1 MFPRLSK
8 ILLVVCLA
16 SVSLADDFK
25 TINGKEYKNVT
36 VSRQEPDGI
45 FVTNAK
51 AGVMVKLYFAE
62 LPKEVQERFGYKP
75 EKAVA
80 YQSAQQAASDQ
91 AQAAF
96 DQAQKET
103 SRQKSEVARQQT
115 ETVTR
120 SGGGSGQ
127 NRGGG
132 GSVHVSGYY
141 RKDGTYVHPHS
152 RAAPGTA
159 SHSRKR

>member
-1 MFPRLSK
+1 MLPRFSK
-8 ILLVVCLA
+8 IILIVCLA
-16 SVSLADDFK
+16 SASPAEDLK
-25 TINGKEYKNVT
+25 TISGKEYKNVT

-45 FVTNAK
+45 VVTNAK
-51 AGVMVKLYFAE
+51 AGLMVKLYFAE

-91 AQAAF
+91 ARSE
-96 DQAQKET
+96 QKDS
-103 SRQKSEVARQQT
+103 SRQKSEAARQQT
-115 ETVTR
+115 ETVTGN
-120 SGGGSGQ
+120 GGGSGQ
-127 NRGGG
+127 HRGGG

-141 RKDGTYVHPHS
+141 RKDGTYVHPHY

-159 SHSRKR
+159 SHSRR

>member
-1 MFPRLSK
+1 MFPRLST
-8 ILLVVCLA
+8 IVFVVCLA

-25 TINGKEYKNVT
+25 TTNGKEYKDVT

-75 EKAVA
+75 KKAVA

-91 AQAAF
+91 AQK
-96 DQAQKET
+96 D
-103 SRQKSEVARQQT
+103 SSPQKSEVARQPT
-115 ETVTR
+115 ETVTG

-127 NRGGG
+127 HRGGG

-141 RKDGTYVHPHS
+141 RKDGTYVHPHY
-152 RAAPGTA
+152 RAAPGAA
-159 SHSRKR
+159 SHSRR

>member
-1 MFPRLSK
+1 MTPSPYTLNVLISVF
-8 ILLVVCLA
+8 LLPAIVF
-16 SVSLADDFK
+16 ADDFK
-25 TINGKEYKNVT
+25 TVNGKEYKNVT
-36 VSRQEPDGI
+36 VSRQELDGI
-45 FVTNAK
+45 VVTNAK
-51 AGVMVKLYFAE
+51 TGVMVKLYFAE

-91 AQAAF
+91 AQK
-96 DQAQKET
+96 DS

-115 ETVTR
+115 ETVSG
-120 SGGGSGQ
+120 SGGGSRK

-141 RKDGTYVHPHS
+141 RKDGTYVHPHY
-152 RAAPGTA
+152 RAAPGAA
-159 SHSRKR
+159 SHSRR

>member
-1 MFPRLSK
+1 MFPRFWK
-8 ILLVVCLA
+8 ILFVICLA
-16 SVSLADDFK
+16 SVSLADEFK
-25 TINGKEYKNVT
+25 TTNGKEYKNVT

-45 FVTNAK
+45 VVTNAK
-51 AGVMVKLYFAE
+51 AGLMVKLYFAE

-91 AQAAF
+91 AQK
-96 DQAQKET
+96 DS

-115 ETVTR
+115 ETVTG

-141 RKDGTYVHPHS
+141 RKDGTYVHPHY
-152 RAAPGTA
+152 RAAPGAA
-159 SHSRKR
+159 SHSRR

>member
-1 MFPRLSK
+1 
-8 ILLVVCLA
+8 
-16 SVSLADDFK
+16 
-25 TINGKEYKNVT
+25 
-36 VSRQEPDGI
+36 
-45 FVTNAK
+45 
-51 AGVMVKLYFAE
+51 VKLYFAE

-96 DQAQKET
+96 DQAQKDS

-132 GSVHVSGYY
+132 GSVDVSGYY
-141 RKDGTYVHPHS
+141 RKDGTYVHPHT
-152 RAAPGTA
+152 RAEPGAA

>member
-1 MFPRLSK
+1 MFPRLSR
-8 ILLVVCLA
+8 IVFVVCLA

-96 DQAQKET
+96 DQAQKDS

-115 ETVTR
+115 ETVTK

-141 RKDGTYVHPHS
+141 RKDGTYVHPHY
-152 RAAPGTA
+152 RAAPGAA
-159 SHSRKR
+159 SHPRR

>member
-25 TINGKEYKNVT
+25 TTNGKEYKNVT

-159 SHSRKR
+159 SHSRR

>member
-25 TINGKEYKNVT
+25 TTNGKEYKNVT
-36 VSRQEPDGI
+36 VSRQEADGI

-159 SHSRKR
+159 SHSRR

>member
-1 MFPRLSK
+1 MFPRFWK
-8 ILLVVCLA
+8 ILFVICLA
-16 SVSLADDFK
+16 SVSLADEFK
-25 TINGKEYKNVT
+25 TTNGKEYKNVT

-80 YQSAQQAASDQ
+80 YQSAQL
-91 AQAAF
+91 AAF
-96 DQAQKET
+96 DQAQVASDQAQKDS
-103 SRQKSEVARQQT
+103 SRQKSEVPRQQT
-115 ETVTR
+115 ETVTG

-127 NRGGG
+127 NRGSG

-141 RKDGTYVHPHS
+141 RKDGTYVHPHT
-152 RAAPGTA
+152 RAAPGAA

>member
-1 MFPRLSK
+1 MFPRLWK
-8 ILLVVCLA
+8 ILFFICLA

-25 TINGKEYKNVT
+25 TTNGKEYKNVT

-45 FVTNAK
+45 VVTNAK
-51 AGVMVKLYFAE
+51 AGLMVKLYFAE

-75 EKAVA
+75 DKAVA

-91 AQAAF
+91 AQKDSA
-96 DQAQKET
+96 
-103 SRQKSEVARQQT
+103 RQKSEVARQQT
-115 ETVTR
+115 ETGGFVTG

-141 RKDGTYVHPHS
+141 RKDGTYVHPHY
-152 RAAPGTA
+152 RAAPGSA
-159 SHSRKR
+159 SHSRR

>member
-1 MFPRLSK
+1 MVPRLSK

-25 TINGKEYKNVT
+25 TTNGKEYKNVT

-91 AQAAF
+91 AQ
-96 DQAQKET
+96 KET

-120 SGGGSGQ
+120 SGGGSEQ

-159 SHSRKR
+159 SHSRR